1 MLAVTCNNVTF
12 PRAGCYNLG
21 VTELKPLFWLADRD
35 HVRKWRV
42 HLQEAQ
48 ITQLFHWYQDGG
60 KWRMIM
66 AVFDDAELII
76 DLSQQW
82 KLACMHEDSVEI
94 WRAAF
99 NYVLAA
105 SKCCLY
111 SRGSSVFGNIS
122 SLAFS
127 IESLSYHLHNENWLQ
142 LIFQHRL
149 TGCCSCISWCYLHF
163 TRIPSIVVA
172 MRTLWLLK
180 SLVACRD
187 LKMAGAKFHLT
198 P

>member
-1 MLAVTCNNVTF
+1 MAEND
-12 PRAGCYNLG
+12 
-21 VTELKPLFWLADRD
+21 EWL
-35 HVRKWRV
+35 W
-42 HLQEAQ
+42 Q
-48 ITQLFHWYQDGG
+48 F
-60 KWRMIM
+60 
-66 AVFDDAELII
+66 FDDAELII

-142 LIFQHRL
+142 LISNTVWQ
-149 TGCCSCISWCYLHF
+149 
-163 TRIPSIVVA
+163 VA
-172 MRTLWLLK
+172 VHASLDVIYTLLGFLLLWLQWE
-180 SLVACRD
+180 RYD
-187 LKMAGAKFHLT
+187 F
-198 P
+198 